1 MAWSCPVRAL
11 RNRCGWSR
19 YADYLVIEGFSLH
32 LPARIRF
39 GEGVIAALPEV
50 LAELGSSAATVVC
63 ERPVADL
70 PAVAAATAGLDVH
83 RKEPGEPTAELVEAL
98 AERMRARPPDALV
111 AIGGGSALDLCKGAR
126 AAYSQGVPFARLL
139 SGDVAIAEPQLG
151 LVTVPTTSGT
161 GSEVSGGAV
170 VVEPQSGRKLGVASP
185 LMRAQHALV
194 DPLLTVGLP
203 PAATMQTGMDALAQA
218 IGGVIVRNGN
228 PGSVALGLEACVHV
242 AAGIG
247 PAVAD
252 GGDRAARSQLSLG
265 SLLAGLAMNLSDC
278 GADHALG
285 HALGGRLGL
294 PHGLSVG
301 LVLAET
307 LDVDR
312 AACPQALERVAD
324 ALGEPGGG
332 PADGSRAVRA
342 VRRILGAIGFPTCVQ
357 AGVGVGDVDA
367 LVAVALDDYCLTV
380 SPHLWSEDDVRRA
393 YAAALAMGASRSS
406 SNG

>member
-1 MAWSCPVRAL
+1 V
-11 RNRCGWSR
+11 
-19 YADYLVIEGFSLH
+19 
-32 LPARIRF
+32 RIRF
-39 GEGVIAALPEV
+39 GEGVIGGLPEV
-50 LAELGSSAATVVC
+50 LAELGAGAATVVC
-63 ERPVADL
+63 EQPVADL
-70 PAVAAATAGLDVH
+70 PAVAAATAGLDVD
-83 RKEPGEPTAELVEAL
+83 RKPPGEPTAALVDALVE
-98 AERMRARPPDALV
+98 RMQRRPPDALV
-111 AIGGGSALDLCKGAR
+111 AIGGGSALDLAKGAR
-126 AAYSQGVPFARLL
+126 AAYSQGVAFARLL
-139 SGDVAIAEPQLG
+139 SGDVAVAEPRIG

-161 GSEVSGGAV
+161 GSEVSGGV
-170 VVEPQSGRKLGVASP
+170 VVVDPHSGRKLGVASP

-194 DPLLTVGLP
+194 DPLLTLGLP
-203 PAATMQTGMDALAQA
+203 PAATMQTGADALAQA
-218 IGGVIVRNGN
+218 IGGVIVRNSN
-228 PGSVALGLEACVHV
+228 PGSVALGLEACGHV
-242 AAGIG
+242 AAGIR

-252 GGDRAARSQLSLG
+252 GGDRAARSRLSLG

-324 ALGEPGGG
+324 ALGEPAGG
-332 PADGSRAVRA
+332 PPDGSRAVRA
-342 VRRILGAIGFPTCVQ
+342 VRRILGAIGFPTCTA
-357 AGVGVGDVDA
+357 AGVGADDVEA

-380 SPHLWSEDDVRRA
+380 SPHMWSEADVRGA
-393 YAAALAMGASRSS
+393 YDAALGMGASRSS

>member
-1 MAWSCPVRAL
+1 
-11 RNRCGWSR
+11 
-19 YADYLVIEGFSLH
+19 VIDPFAFH
-32 LPARIRF
+32 LPVRIRF
-39 GEGVIAALPEV
+39 GEDAVAALPDV
-50 LAELGSSAATVVC
+50 LAELGADAATVVV
-63 ERPVADL
+63 EAPVAEL
-70 PAVAAATAGLDVH
+70 PAVASAIAGLDVYE
-83 RKEPGEPTAELVEAL
+83 KPPGEPTVALVDALVE
-98 AERMRARPPDALV
+98 RMDARPPDAVV
-111 AIGGGSALDLCKGAR
+111 AIGGGSALDLSKAAR
-126 AAYSQGVPFARLL
+126 AAHSQGAPFARLL
-139 SGDVAIAEPQLG
+139 DGDVAVAEPRIP

-170 VVEPQSGRKLGVASP
+170 VVDPASGRKLGVASP

-194 DPLLTVGLP
+194 DPLLTLGLP
-203 PAATMQTGMDALAQA
+203 PEATMQTGMDALAQA

-228 PGSVALGLEACVHV
+228 PGSVALGLEACTHI

-252 GGDRAARSQLSLG
+252 GGDRAARSRLSLG

-285 HALGGRLGL
+285 HAIGGRLGL
-294 PHGLSVG
+294 AHGLSVG

-312 AACPQALERVAD
+312 AACPAALERVAD
-324 ALGEPGGG
+324 ALGEPAGG

-342 VRRILGAIGFPTCVQ
+342 VRRLLRALEFPTCAQ
-357 AGVGVGDVDA
+357 AGVGAGDVDA
-367 LVAVALDDYCLTV
+367 LVAIALDDYCLTV
-380 SPHLWSEDDVRRA
+380 SPHAWSAADVRSA
-393 YAAALAMGASRSS
+393 YDAALAVGSSRSF